1 MDLVSPR
8 SALEFTPNDAI
19 DTGTLVCVSF
29 RQPSSFSPTARSRH
43 KGRTL
48 SFSDDTR

>member
-8 SALEFTPNDAI
+8 SALEFHPQRRHRHRHAR
-19 DTGTLVCVSF
+19 LRFV
-29 RQPSSFSPTARSRH
+29 PSTVVVLADSRSRH